1 LSPYNPKDFEI
12 KIHSL
17 LLPISTGI
25 VVHFWLGLI
34 ESGLQS
40 DAQEVASI
48 LWLVRERCEKLQI
61 KIEVDIDEWV
71 GLRAVEIQTN
81 EEVVDSRRSVA
92 ALGAIGGVCY
102 NEADM
107 GNCYLK
113 KINCQLHYQLLLY

>member
-1 LSPYNPKDFEI
+1 M
-12 KIHSL
+12 
-17 LLPISTGI
+17 
-25 VVHFWLGLI
+25 
-34 ESGLQS
+34 
-40 DAQEVASI
+40 ASI

-102 NEADM
+102 NEAEM

-113 KINCQLHYQLLLY
+113 KSITNYITNYFYTK